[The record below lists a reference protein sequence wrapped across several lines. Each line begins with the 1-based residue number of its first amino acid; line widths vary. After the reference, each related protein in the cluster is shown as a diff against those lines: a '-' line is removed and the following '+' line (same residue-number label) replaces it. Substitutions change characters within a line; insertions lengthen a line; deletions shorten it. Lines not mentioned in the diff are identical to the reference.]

1 VVGQRQSLLGEE
13 SLNICLSIVLP
24 CYNEADNLPLL
35 LEGYRQAWRD
45 LPAELILVDNGS
57 TDSTAEV
64 LAQELARPD
73 LAFARTVRIPQNRGY
88 GHGLYAGLQ
97 AARGEFV
104 AFSHADMQCSPAD
117 VFKAYDRLMAA
128 PKPDRTLVKGRRSGR
143 EFSAALITVGMS
155 LLASTIL
162 LAPLTDIN
170 AQPKVFH
177 RSHLDR
183 LSQPPDGFQFDL
195 YVLYRA
201 RQAGLR
207 ILTIPVVFGERV
219 HGQSKSAF
227 NIFARYRTVW
237 AIMTYI
243 FRLRFGGAA

>member
-1 VVGQRQSLLGEE
+1 M
-13 SLNICLSIVLP
+13 NICLSIVLP

-35 LEGYRQAWRD
+35 LKGYRQVWRD

-57 TDSTAEV
+57 TDPTPAV
-64 LAQELARPD
+64 LARELVRPE
-73 LAFARTVRIPQNRGY
+73 LAFARTVRVPQNRGY
-88 GHGLYAGLQ
+88 GHGLYTGLR

-117 VFKAYDRLMAA
+117 VFRAYDRLRTA
-128 PKPDRTLVKGRRSGR
+128 PNPDQTLVKGQRSGR
-143 EFSAALITVGMS
+143 EFSAVLITAGMS
-155 LLASTIL
+155 LLASTVL
-162 LAPLTDIN
+162 LTLLTDIN

-183 LSQPPDGFQFDL
+183 LTEPPDGFQFDL

-201 RQAGLR
+201 RQAGMK
-207 ILTIPVVFGERV
+207 ILTIPVVFGERM

-227 NIFARYRTVW
+227 NVFARYRTIW
-237 AIMTYI
+237 AIVTYI
-243 FRLRFGGAA
+243 FRLRFGGAT

>member
-1 VVGQRQSLLGEE
+1 LDIS
-13 SLNICLSIVLP
+13 LSIVLP
-24 CYNEADNLPLL
+24 CYNEAGNLPLL
-35 LEGYRQAWRD
+35 LESYRQVWRD

-57 TDSTAEV
+57 TDPTTAV

-73 LAFARTVRIPQNRGY
+73 LAFARTVRVPHNRGY
-88 GHGLYAGLQ
+88 GHGLYTGLR

-117 VFKAYDRLMAA
+117 VFRAYDRLMAA
-128 PKPDRTLVKGRRSGR
+128 PNPDRTLVKGRRSGR
-143 EFSAALITVGMS
+143 GFSAALITTGMS
-155 LLASTIL
+155 VLASAIL
-162 LAPLTDIN
+162 LVPLTDIN

-177 RSHLDR
+177 CSHLGH
-183 LSQPPDGFQFDL
+183 LTQPPAGFQFDL

-201 RQAGLR
+201 RQAGLE
-207 ILTIPVVFGERV
+207 ILTIPVVFGERA

-237 AIMTYI
+237 AIMAYI
-243 FRLRFGGAA
+243 FRLRFGGAT

>member
-1 VVGQRQSLLGEE
+1 MD
-13 SLNICLSIVLP
+13 ICLSIVLP

-35 LEGYRQAWRD
+35 LENYRQVWRD

-57 TDSTAEV
+57 TDPTAAV

-73 LAFARTVRIPQNRGY
+73 LAFARTVQVPWNRGY
-88 GHGLYAGLQ
+88 GHGLYTGLQ
-97 AARGEFV
+97 TARGEFV

-117 VFKAYDRLMAA
+117 VFRAYDRLIAA
-128 PKPDRTLVKGRRSGR
+128 PNPAQTLVKGRRSGR
-143 EFSAALITVGMS
+143 EFGAALTTAGMS

-177 RSHLDR
+177 RSHLGR
-183 LSQPPDGFQFDL
+183 LIEPPDGFQFDL

-201 RQAGLR
+201 RQAGMKV
-207 ILTIPVVFGERV
+207 LTIPVAFGERM

-227 NIFARYRTVW
+227 NIFARYRTIW
-237 AIMTYI
+237 ATMTYI